1 MITSTSFRS
10 VESWS
15 PICLPKYNSRGFLY
29 AYVSYLNYF
38 EMPDSETT
46 QESPSPPSP
55 TSPTTPTSPSF
66 SKITKT
72 DICLTLLSP
81 DKNAFFELSNCKKR
95 IEK

>member
-1 MITSTSFRS
+1 MITSSSFRS

-29 AYVSYLNYF
+29 AYVSYLNSV
-38 EMPDSETT
+38 EPSNSENSP
-46 QESPSPPSP
+46 ESPMFPTSP
-55 TSPTTPTSPSF
+55 TSPSL

-81 DKNAFFELSNCKKR
+81 NKDAFFELSNCKKK
-95 IEK
+95 IEKVIIK